1 LGDCFVN
8 FVIFSYNFLPLN
20 DAEAFCTA
28 RFVNALAENGHNVHV
43 VTMEHPR
50 QLPEDVVQELI
61 PAVRNITRIP
71 SRKGKKCYLPRI
83 VYQTP
88 EWDAIDYSACI
99 KTLRNVLKQYE
110 NPILISRMCPAASGI
125 IAWHCRKDAAM
136 WINHFS
142 DPFPNYLKGGF
153 LGKIMNQFTY
163 RWTRR
168 FLFDSDFC
176 TITCNEVL
184 RFFEEKFGKIDRN
197 KFILVPHIGDP
208 FLKAGEWGNPFVGKK
223 FVAHTGN
230 CYDGR
235 YSQEIVREFEIL
247 AKRGITPGFLQA
259 GGILDRDKK
268 LMEDSGIDFKHVQL
282 NSPRMASSIFLA
294 ADVNLV
300 ADLKVN
306 YGYTPFI
313 PSKFV
318 YLLFTDRPI
327 VVFARKDSWMYQLS
341 QEFPEAGIGF
351 ADVEEIGSL
360 ADVMEKTLENKT
372 IPDRCNIQ
380 KLFEGK
386 SVVSAFVSAI
396 EKKLKTR

>member
-1 LGDCFVN
+1 MN
-8 FVIFSYNFLPLN
+8 KY
-20 DAEAFCTA
+20 
-28 RFVNALAENGHNVHV
+28 
-43 VTMEHPR
+43 TM
-50 QLPEDVVQELI
+50 LW
-61 PAVRNITRIP
+61 A
-71 SRKGKKCYLPRI
+71 
-83 VYQTP
+83 
-88 EWDAIDYSACI
+88 
-99 KTLRNVLKQYE
+99 
-110 NPILISRMCPAASGI
+110 
-125 IAWHCRKDAAM
+125 
-136 WINHFS
+136 
-142 DPFPNYLKGGF
+142 
-153 LGKIMNQFTY
+153 
-163 RWTRR
+163 RR
-168 FLFDSDFC
+168 FLLDSDLC

-184 RFFEEKFGKIDRN
+184 QFFEEKFGPVNRK

-208 FLKAGEWGNPFVGKK
+208 FLKAGVWDNPFAGKT

-235 YSQEIVREFEIL
+235 YSKEIVREFEIL
-247 AKRGITPGFLQA
+247 CKRGITPGFLQA

-327 VVFARKDSWMYQLS
+327 VAFARKDSWMYQLS
-341 QEFPEAGIGF
+341 QEYPEAGIGF

-360 ADVMEKTLENKT
+360 ADIMEKTLENKT